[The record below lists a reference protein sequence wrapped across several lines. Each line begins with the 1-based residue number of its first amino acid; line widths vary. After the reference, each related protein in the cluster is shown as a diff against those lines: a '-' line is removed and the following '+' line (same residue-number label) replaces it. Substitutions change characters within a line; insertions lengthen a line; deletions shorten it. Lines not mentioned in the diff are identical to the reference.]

1 MSYARDL
8 AFNLRIRG
16 FSEDEIAETLD
27 QVRAHEIATGA
38 SADDDFGA
46 AQDYAKQFPKR
57 KMRSLGATVIKIG
70 LVLAIIY
77 GAVSLFLLP
86 FLRIDI
92 RDVVGP
98 IRLWPALV
106 LVLGG
111 LLAGFLADYYRPVPR
126 SEAAR

>member
-8 AFNLRIRG
+8 TFNLRIRG
-16 FSEDEIAETLD
+16 FSEDEIAATLD
-27 QVRAHEIATGA
+27 EVRAHESATGTPPE
-38 SADDDFGA
+38 DDFGN
-46 AQDYAKQFPKR
+46 AQDYAKQFPKK
-57 KMRSLGATVIKIG
+57 KMRSQGATVIKIG

-77 GAVSLFLLP
+77 GAVSLLLLP
-86 FLRIDI
+86 FLRVDI

-111 LLAGFLADYYRPVPR
+111 LLAGFLTDYYRPVPR
-126 SEAAR
+126 SDAAR